1 MIAEAVLIISMG
13 MNHHGALPSQNNY
26 MEMMIPQST
35 MESCEAER
43 KKFNTIDMQ
52 VGEYHMF
59 LSAECLPAYDYI
71 EPDVNTYTDCYEF
84 DGPQYE
90 LPLHCRESDFPILDN
105 SKENG

>member
-1 MIAEAVLIISMG
+1 
-13 MNHHGALPSQNNY
+13 
-26 MEMMIPQST
+26 
-35 MESCEAER
+35 
-43 KKFNTIDMQ
+43 
-52 VGEYHMF
+52 MF